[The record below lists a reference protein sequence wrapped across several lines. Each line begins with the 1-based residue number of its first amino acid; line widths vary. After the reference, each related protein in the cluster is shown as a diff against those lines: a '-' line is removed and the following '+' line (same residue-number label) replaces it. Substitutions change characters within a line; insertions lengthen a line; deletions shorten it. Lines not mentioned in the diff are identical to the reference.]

1 MNLRGKNILVTGAA
15 GFIGYALAER
25 LLKEGEI
32 NIIGIDNLNSYYN
45 PALKKRRIEILNQK
59 DENRLWHFLKVDLKD
74 KNKVNE
80 IFEKYNPHLVVNLA
94 AQAGVRYSLENPDTY
109 LESNLLGFLN
119 ILEGCRNFNVEHLIY
134 ASSSSVYGGNII
146 MPYSEDHSVDHP
158 LSLYA
163 ATKKSNEMLAHSY
176 SHLFKIPSTG
186 LRFFTVY
193 GPYGRPDMA
202 PMIFADSILN
212 RKPINV
218 FNNGDM
224 SRDFTFIS
232 DIVEAIYKC
241 CLKKPISNKSFYD
254 HRPEPSTSFAPH
266 RIFNVGSNN
275 PINLMSFI
283 EKLEDELGI
292 SAIKKMRPM
301 QPGDV
306 KSTFADITKLS
317 EWINYHPSTSF
328 NKGIHLFAKWY
339 KDYFKSDYYR
349 KPSKN

>member
-1 MNLRGKNILVTGAA
+1 MKLKNKNILITGAA
-15 GFIGYALAER
+15 GFIGAALVER
-25 LLKEGEI
+25 FLKDQVK
-32 NIIGIDNLNSYYN
+32 IIGIDNFNDYYN
-45 PALKKRRIEILNQK
+45 PLLKQKRVENIEQK
-59 DENRLWHFLKVDLKD
+59 DKKKLCKIFNINLKD
-74 KNKVNE
+74 KTNLNQ
-80 IFEKYNPHLVVNLA
+80 IFEDYKPDIVVNLA
-94 AQAGVRYSLENPDTY
+94 AQAGVRYSLKNPDTY
-109 LESNLLGFLN
+109 IESNLLGFLN

-134 ASSSSVYGGNII
+134 ASSSSVYGGNKI
-146 MPYSEDHSVDHP
+146 MPFSEDHGVDHP

-176 SHLFKIPSTG
+176 SHLFEIPSTG

-193 GPYGRPDMA
+193 GPFGRPDMA

-212 RKPINV
+212 RKPINI
-218 FNNGDM
+218 FNNGQM

-241 CLKKPISNKSFYD
+241 CLKKPMSNKNFYENT
-254 HRPEPSTSFAPH
+254 PKPSTSFAPH

-283 EKLEDELGI
+283 EKLEGELGI
-292 SAIKKMRPM
+292 SAIKKMKPM

-306 KSTFADITKLS
+306 KSTFADITKLN

-328 NKGIHLFAKWY
+328 DKGIHLFANWY

-349 KPSKN
+349 KPS

>member
-1 MNLRGKNILVTGAA
+1 MNIKNKKILVTGAA
-15 GFIGYALAER
+15 GFIGAALVER
-25 LLKEGEI
+25 FLEDEVK
-32 NIIGIDNLNSYYN
+32 IIGIDNFNDYYN
-45 PALKKRRIEILNQK
+45 PLLKQKRV
-59 DENRLWHFLKVDLKD
+59 ENIARKD
-74 KNKVNE
+74 KNKICKIHNINLKE
-80 IFEKYNPHLVVNLA
+80 KNNLNQIFESYSPNIVVNLA

-109 LESNLLGFLN
+109 AESNLLGFLN

-134 ASSSSVYGGNII
+134 ASSSSVYGGNKI
-146 MPYSEDHSVDHP
+146 MPFSEDHSVDHP

-176 SHLFKIPSTG
+176 SHLFEIPTTG

-193 GPYGRPDMA
+193 GPFGRPDMA

-218 FNNGDM
+218 FNNGLM
-224 SRDFTFIS
+224 TRDFTFIS

-241 CLKKPISNKSFYD
+241 CLKKPTANKYFYENK
-254 HRPEPSTSFAPH
+254 PEPSTSFAPH

-292 SAIKKMRPM
+292 SAIKKMKPI

-317 EWINYHPSTSF
+317 EWINYRPSTSF
-328 NKGIHLFAKWY
+328 DRGIHLFANWY

-349 KPSKN
+349 RPS